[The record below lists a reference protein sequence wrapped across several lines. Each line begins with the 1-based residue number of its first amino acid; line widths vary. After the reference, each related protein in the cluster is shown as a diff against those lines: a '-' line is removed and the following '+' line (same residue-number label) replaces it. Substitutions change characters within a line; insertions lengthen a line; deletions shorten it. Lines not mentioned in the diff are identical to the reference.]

1 MFKRLLRTIS
11 YSTKQTKKKGICD
24 NRDVYENNKMQKSN
38 EDIKYTLEIFMFNF
52 KQQLV
57 T

>member
-24 NRDVYENNKMQKSN
+24 NRDVYENYKMQKSN
-38 EDIKYTLEIFMFNF
+38 GC
-52 KQQLV
+52 
-57 T
+57 